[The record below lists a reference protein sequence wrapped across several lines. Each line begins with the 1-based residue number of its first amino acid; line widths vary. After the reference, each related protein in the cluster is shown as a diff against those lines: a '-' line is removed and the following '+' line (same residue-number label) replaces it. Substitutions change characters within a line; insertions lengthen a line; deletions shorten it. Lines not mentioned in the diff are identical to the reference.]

1 MDSSYLI
8 AGIVIAAVMTYV
20 TRIIPFIFFRKK
32 EPSATIKYIE
42 WNMPV
47 MIMVIL
53 VFYALKDVSWGVYP
67 YGIAEMVG
75 IAIAGALHI
84 KYKNAL
90 LSIFVATVS
99 YMFLIQKVF
108 IDI

>member
-1 MDSSYLI
+1 MSNSYLTISI
-8 AGIVIAAVMTYV
+8 AVAAFATYL
-20 TRIIPFIFFRKK
+20 TRVLPFVFFRKK
-32 EPSATIKYIE
+32 EPSATLKYIE

-53 VFYALKDVSWGVYP
+53 IFYALRDVSWSLYP
-67 YGIAEMVG
+67 YGISEIIGVL
-75 IAIAGALHI
+75 IAGALHI

-90 LSIFVATVS
+90 LSIFVATVV

-108 IDI
+108 IVS

>member
-1 MDSSYLI
+1 MDSSYII
-8 AGIVIAAVMTYV
+8 AGIVIASIVTYI
-20 TRIIPFIFFRKK
+20 TRIIPFVFFRNK
-32 EPSATIKYIE
+32 EPSSTIKYIE

-67 YGIAEMVG
+67 YGIAEMISV
-75 IAIAGALHI
+75 AIAGSLHI

-90 LSIFVATVS
+90 LSIFVATVT

-108 IDI
+108 TNS

>member
-75 IAIAGALHI
+75 ITIAGALHI

-108 IDI
+108 TDI